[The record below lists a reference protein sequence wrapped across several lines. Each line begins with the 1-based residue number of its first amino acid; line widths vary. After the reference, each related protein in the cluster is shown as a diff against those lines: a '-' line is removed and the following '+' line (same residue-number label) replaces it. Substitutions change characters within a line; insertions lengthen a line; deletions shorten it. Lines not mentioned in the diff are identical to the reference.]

1 MSLLN
6 DLRARAGIR
15 SLLSDEGSNPKV
27 KKNDKLGVSTAVLH
41 LAPGN
46 MSGREVCPK
55 RSAGCTAAC
64 LHFAG
69 SPAYMTAKTQARLKR
84 TRLFFDDRNLF
95 MNILALEIATHASR
109 AERKGLKAAVRLNGT
124 SDILWERKKFILFPE
139 VSDRLSRIFPVSDR
153 EQKEIIRIFPTL
165 QFYDYTAI
173 TGRDSPE
180 NYHLTFSMKEDNM
193 SDVIAEMSRGRNIAA
208 VFPVGTLPSTFLGLP
223 VIDGDE
229 TDYRPA
235 DPSPCVVGL
244 KVKGLRGKADNT
256 GFVRKSHSDLL
267 AA

>member
-1 MSLLN
+1 MTLLN
-6 DLRARAGIR
+6 DLRARAGVR
-15 SLLSDEGSNPKV
+15 SLLSDEGSNPKIA
-27 KKNDKLGVSTAVLH
+27 KNEKLGVSTAVLH

-95 MNILALEIATHASR
+95 MNILVLEIAAHVRR
-109 AERKGLKAAVRLNGT
+109 ADRKNLIAAVRLNGT
-124 SDILWERKKFILFPE
+124 SDIVWERKKFVLFPE
-139 VSDRLSRIFPVSDR
+139 VREFLARKFPTANL
-153 EQKEIIRIFPTL
+153 EQKEITRIFPTV

-173 TGRDSPE
+173 PGRDSPE

-193 SDVIAEMSRGRNIAA
+193 LDVIAEMKRGRNIAA
-208 VFPVGTLPSTFLGLP
+208 VFPVGEVPSTFLGLP

-256 GFVRKSHSDLL
+256 GFVHKSHSDLL

>member
-1 MSLLN
+1 MTLLN
-6 DLRARAGIR
+6 DLRAPAGVR
-15 SLLSDEGSNPKV
+15 SLLSAPGSNPKV
-27 KKNDKLGVSTAVLH
+27 AKNNKLGVETAVLH

-46 MSGREVCPK
+46 MSGHEVCPK
-55 RSAGCTAAC
+55 RSAGCSAAC

-69 SPAYMTAKTQARLKR
+69 NPAHQSAKDKARIKR
-84 TRLFFDDRNLF
+84 TRLYFENRNLF
-95 MNILALEIATHASR
+95 MNILVLEIAAHALR
-109 AERKGLKAAVRLNGT
+109 ANRKNLIAAVRLNGT
-124 SDILWERKKFILFPE
+124 SDIVWERKKFVLFPE
-139 VSDRLSRIFPVSDR
+139 TKSYLDRKFPVPDG
-153 EQKEIIRIFPTL
+153 EQTVIKLFPTI

-173 TGRDSPE
+173 PGRDSPE

-193 SDVIAEMSRGRNIAA
+193 LDVIAEMKRGRNIAA
-208 VFPVGTLPSTFLGLP
+208 VFPVGEVPSTFLGLP

-256 GFVRKSHSDLL
+256 GFVHKSHSDLL

>member
-6 DLRARAGIR
+6 DLRARAGVR

-27 KKNDKLGVSTAVLH
+27 AKNDKLKMSTAVLH

-55 RSAGCTAAC
+55 RSAGCSAAC

-69 SPAYMTAKTQARLKR
+69 NPAHQSTKDRARIKR
-84 TRLFFDDRNLF
+84 TNLFFDDRNLF
-95 MNILALEIATHASR
+95 LNILALEIAHHAIR
-109 AERKGLKAAVRLNGT
+109 AKRKNMEPAVRLNGT
-124 SDILWERKKFILFPE
+124 SDIVWERKKFILFPE
-139 VSDRLSRIFPVSDR
+139 VKEFLSRKFPIFDR
-153 EQKEIIRIFPTL
+153 EQKEIIRIFPTI

-173 TGRDSPE
+173 AGRDSPE

-193 SDVIAEMSRGRNIAA
+193 LDVIAEMKRGRNIAV
-208 VFPVGTLPSTFLGLP
+208 VFPIGEVPTRFLSLP

-244 KVKGLRGKADNT
+244 KVKGLKGKADTT
-256 GFVRKSHSDLL
+256 GFVNKSHSDLL

>member
-1 MSLLN
+1 MKLL
-6 DLRARAGIR
+6 DQLHARAGVR
-15 SLLSDEGSNPKV
+15 SLLSAPGANPKV
-27 KKNDKLGVSTAVLH
+27 RKNDKLGMSTAVLH

-55 RSAGCTAAC
+55 RSPGCSAAC

-69 SPAYMTAKTQARLKR
+69 NPVHQSIKDKARIAR

-95 MNILALEIATHASR
+95 MNILVLEIASHAIR
-109 AERKGLKAAVRLNGT
+109 AAKKGIGCAVRLNGT
-124 SDILWERKKFILFPE
+124 SDICWEAKKFLLFPE
-139 VSDRLSRIFPVSDR
+139 VIEWLDRKYPIFDR
-153 EQKEIIRIFPTL
+153 EQKVINRVFPTI

-173 TGRDSPE
+173 SNRKVTN
-180 NYHLTFSMKEDNM
+180 NYHLTFSLKENNLM
-193 SDVIAEMSRGRNIAA
+193 EAIAEHRRGLNIAA
-208 VFPVGTLPSTFLGLP
+208 VFPVGEVPSTYLGLP

-244 KVKGLRGKADNT
+244 KVKGLPGKADT
-256 GFVRKSHSDLL
+256 SGFVQMSHSDLL

>member
-1 MSLLN
+1 MTLLA
-6 DLRARAGIR
+6 DLRARAGVR
-15 SLLSDEGSNPKV
+15 TLLSDLGSNPKV
-27 KKNDKLGVSTAVLH
+27 AKNDKLNVSTAVLH

-69 SPAYMTAKTQARLKR
+69 SPAYMTTKTQARLKR

-95 MNILALEIATHASR
+95 MNILALEIAAHAIR
-109 AERKGLKAAVRLNGT
+109 AERKGMKPAIRLNGT
-124 SDILWERKKFILFPE
+124 SDIVWEKKKFILFPE
-139 VSDRLSRIFPVSDR
+139 VKAYLARKFPVSDR
-153 EQKEIIRIFPTL
+153 EQNVIDRIFPTL

-173 TGRDSPE
+173 PGRESLG
-180 NYHLTFSMKEDNM
+180 NYHLTFSLKEDNM
-193 SDVIAEMSRGRNIAA
+193 KEVIAEMKRGRNIAV
-208 VFPVGTLPSTFLGLP
+208 VFPAAEIPSEYLGLP
-223 VIDGDE
+223 VVDGDE

-244 KVKGLRGKADNT
+244 KVKGLKGKADT
-256 GFVRKSHSDLL
+256 SGFVQKSHSDLL